1 MTFDRETL
9 GFYDASAAFYLGHRP
24 DEVTAELEGFLD
36 RLAPGARILELGC
49 GGGRDARHMIAR
61 GFDVDATDGSAAMA
75 AQAQAWIERPV
86 RVMRFDE
93 LAADQAYDAVIAA
106 AAQLHV
112 RRAELRAILT
122 RIWCALRPGG
132 WHWASFK
139 TGGPAGRDEHGRY
152 YNYLARADA
161 EACYR
166 GAGPW
171 ASITYAEGPGTAY
184 FSAPA
189 DWLTVLAQ
197 KAAVPEAG

>member
-1 MTFDRETL
+1 VTFDRETL

-106 AAQLHV
+106 AALLHV
-112 RRAELRAILT
+112 SRAELPAILT
-122 RIWCALRPGG
+122 RIWRALRPGG

-166 GAGPW
+166 GAGQW

-189 DWLTVLAQ
+189 DWLTVSAQ
-197 KAAVPEAG
+197 KAAAPDAD